1 MNLRIHTPLAA
12 AVTITGGLLILL
24 TLFIPGYD
32 DVRTRILNWAVLLA
46 AIALLIG
53 LVNLFAVHFDR
64 LRNKQKPIYSAVLL
78 LALLLTFGIT
88 LWEGSGGVI
97 PSWIFSN
104 IQIPIETSLMAVL
117 AVTLTLAAARLLQ
130 RRTDLMNIVFV
141 VTLFVLLLGSGPL
154 FGIELPIFTTSLGP
168 YIANFLSTGAMRG
181 LLIGVGLGT
190 LLTGLRILI
199 GADRPYGG

>member
-12 AVTITGGLLILL
+12 AVAITGGLLILL

-78 LALLLTFGIT
+78 IALLITFGIT
-88 LWEGSGGVI
+88 LWEGSGGLI

-168 YIANFLSTGAMRG
+168 YITNFLSTGAMRG